1 MSPIENLVSK
11 ITTMEETIK
20 LMDHYWSEFNGDPK
34 KVVFKIARDLLAER
48 VFMLECEVSRMKDVQ
63 YDG

>member
-1 MSPIENLVSK
+1 MSPIDTLVNK
-11 ITTMEETIK
+11 IMTMEETMK

-34 KVVFKIARDLLAER
+34 KVVFKTARDLLAER